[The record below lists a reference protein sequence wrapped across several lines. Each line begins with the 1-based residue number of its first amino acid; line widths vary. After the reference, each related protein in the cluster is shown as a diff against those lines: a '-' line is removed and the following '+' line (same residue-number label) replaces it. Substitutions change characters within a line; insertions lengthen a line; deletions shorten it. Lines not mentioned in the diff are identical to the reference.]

1 VRQDHPINWY
11 ENRDAYI
18 AGLMNFI
25 AISAVETCGAIP
37 DRYITELS
45 YNPRTSTEPDCI
57 GSRLLS
63 SKSLP
68 L

>member
-25 AISAVETCGAIP
+25 AISVVETCGAIP

-45 YNPRTSTEPDCI
+45 KIRAPQPNPIASGRVF
-57 GSRLLS
+57 
-63 SKSLP
+63 
-68 L
+68 